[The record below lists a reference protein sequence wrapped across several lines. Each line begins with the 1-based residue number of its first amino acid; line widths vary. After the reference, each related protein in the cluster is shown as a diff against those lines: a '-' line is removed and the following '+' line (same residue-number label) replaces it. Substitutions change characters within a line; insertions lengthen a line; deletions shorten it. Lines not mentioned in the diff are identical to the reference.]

1 MSRADQRDETREAF
15 RSFVER
21 LGTHPDRA
29 QLIDKL
35 ERDHEADGEG
45 WCRHPLHALAAHPE
59 HHPCTTTQL
68 VAAIRQ
74 AGNGGLPT

>member
-1 MSRADQRDETREAF
+1 MLHADQRDETREVF

-21 LGTHPDRA
+21 LGTHPNRA

-35 ERDHEADGEG
+35 ERDHEADGGG
-45 WCRHPLHALAAHPE
+45 WCRHPLHALAHPE